1 MPISNSISPQL
12 AAMPHRAGDRVV
24 LSIKGLRKAFGGQ
37 VVLDDV
43 DADLKEGEVVLLRGD
58 NGSGKTT
65 LLNIL
70 TGNLEP
76 DAGTI
81 HLRTNGEEET
91 FRFPRNWWEGLNPFD
106 HFTPERV
113 GAEGVGRT
121 WQDVRLFPTLTL
133 LDNIAVARPQQ
144 SAENPLR
151 ALFSRSQTSPESDNQ
166 QASAAMLADLNLSGR
181 EQSSGDKISLGQSKR
196 VAIARAVHAGARIL
210 FLDEPLSG
218 LDAAGIDEV
227 LGLLASLARN
237 ERLTLVIVEHTF
249 NIPRVLEFASTVWTL
264 RAGRVTVQTPTEARA
279 VYSAEAGDGA
289 VALIARHLGDGYQ
302 REDIPLYR
310 GASIT
315 RFLPADGSPSRP
327 VLLEVRDLVVRRG
340 SRLVVGQE
348 DLSGK
353 VIGLS
358 FTLREGDIAILQ
370 APNGWGKTTLLD
382 AIAGTTQA
390 TRGEILLDSQAVHQA
405 PTWSRIQLGLSLL
418 PSRNHLFTSLKVSE
432 VQTLC
437 RRNRT
442 DASMVTNGAAWTHRA
457 IASLSGGERQHV
469 SLSLLPAKK
478 VGIYDEPFSALD
490 RSLVGQSV
498 QRITGF
504 GHRAALI
511 LLPHA

>member
-1 MPISNSISPQL
+1 
-12 AAMPHRAGDRVV
+12 MPHRAGDRVV

-43 DADLKEGEVVLLRGD
+43 DADLREGEVVLLRGD

-144 SAENPLR
+144 PAENPLR
-151 ALFSRSQTSPESDNQ
+151 ALFSRLRTSPESDNR
-166 QASAAMLADLNLSGR
+166 QASTALLADLKLDGR

-218 LDAAGIDEV
+218 LDAAGIEEV

-264 RAGRVTVQTPTEARA
+264 RAGRIAVQTPTEARGH
-279 VYSAEAGDGA
+279 YSAEAGDGA
-289 VALIARHLGDGYQ
+289 VAMIARHLGTGYQ

-310 GASIT
+310 GAVLT
-315 RFLPADGSPSRP
+315 RFFATDASADRP

-340 SRLVVGQE
+340 PRLVVGQE
-348 DLSGK
+348 DSSGN
-353 VIGLS
+353 VTGLS

-370 APNGWGKTTLLD
+370 APNGWGKSTLVD
-382 AIAGTTQA
+382 AIAGLSPAVCGKLVLDGEAIHTLAPWVRIHQGLSVLLSRKHLFGGLTVAEIGTLSA
-390 TRGEILLDSQAVHQA
+390 TRRPRDVSA
-405 PTWSRIQLGLSLL
+405 LS
-418 PSRNHLFTSLKVSE
+418 
-432 VQTLC
+432 
-437 RRNRT
+437 
-442 DASMVTNGAAWTHRA
+442 MA
-457 IASLSGGERQHV
+457 ICSDRKISSLSGGEYQRV
-469 SLSLLPAKK
+469 GLSVMSSSI

-490 RSLVGQSV
+490 RNNLNNAFIEGLMAK
-498 QRITGF
+498 
-504 GHRAALI
+504 HRASLI
-511 LLPHA
+511 LLPHL

>member
-1 MPISNSISPQL
+1 MPISKSISAQPV
-12 AAMPHRAGDRVV
+12 AVPHRAGDRVV

-133 LDNIAVARPQQ
+133 LDNIAVARPRQP
-144 SAENPLR
+144 AENPLR
-151 ALFSRSQTSPESDNQ
+151 ALFSRSRTSPESDNR
-166 QASAAMLADLNLSGR
+166 QASTALLVDLKLGGR

-196 VAIARAVHAGARIL
+196 VAIARAVRAGARIL

-249 NIPRVLEFASTVWTL
+249 NIPRVLDFASTVWIL
-264 RAGRVTVQTPTEARA
+264 RAGRIAVQTPPEARTN
-279 VYSAEAGDGA
+279 YSADAGDGT
-289 VALIARHLGDGYQ
+289 VALIARHLGNGYQ
-302 REDIPLYR
+302 REDTPLNR
-310 GASIT
+310 GAMLT
-315 RFLPADGSPSRP
+315 RFFPTGASADRP
-327 VLLEVRDLVVRRG
+327 VLLEVCNLVVRRG
-340 SRLVVGQE
+340 PRLVVGQE
-348 DLSGK
+348 DSSGS
-353 VIGLS
+353 VTGLC

-370 APNGWGKTTLLD
+370 APNGWGKSSLFATICGIISAEDGTIHLQAEPLD
-382 AIAGTTQA
+382 ALPVWERVQKGLRALLSEAHPFSGLRTKEVIKLAGC
-390 TRGEILLDSQAVHQA
+390 LDTGFNLA
-405 PTWSRIQLGLSLL
+405 PLSD
-418 PSRNHLFTSLKVSE
+418 
-432 VQTLC
+432 
-437 RRNRT
+437 RRC
-442 DASMVTNGAAWTHRA
+442 S
-457 IASLSGGERQHV
+457 SLSGGELKRV
-469 SLSLLPAKK
+469 SLGGLLQGKL
-478 VGIYDEPFSALD
+478 GLFDEPFRALD
-490 RSLVGQSV
+490 NDG
-498 QRITGF
+498 
-504 GHRAALI
+504 AKEALLRLI
-511 LLPHA
+511 SCCRTVCIAEPQPHA